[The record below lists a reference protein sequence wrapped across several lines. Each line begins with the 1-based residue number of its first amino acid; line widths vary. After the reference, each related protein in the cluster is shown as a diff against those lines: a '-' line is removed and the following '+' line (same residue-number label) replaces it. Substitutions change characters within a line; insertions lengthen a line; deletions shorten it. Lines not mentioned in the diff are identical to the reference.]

1 MKKKILFILILISLK
16 GYSQYIDDLVK
27 KYNKDGI
34 DSFSK
39 TLDYSYTVEFT
50 KQGVF
55 NVDTINLDNGK
66 CRFFDISL
74 TMISGTVVAEGA
86 FLFSVYNN
94 NGIYTVLSNAP
105 LQGWHGTTSVSIT
118 PVSINSNTMCVIRIL
133 TGNLTIHGYYTRS
146 LHK

>member
-1 MKKKILFILILISLK
+1 MKTILTILLLSFFFT
-16 GYSQYIDDLVK
+16 GHSQIVENYTHQQ
-27 KYNKDGI
+27 I

-50 KQGVF
+50 KQGTF

-66 CRFFDISL
+66 FRFFDISL
-74 TMISGTVVAEGA
+74 TMISGTVIAEGA
-86 FLFSVYNN
+86 YLFSVYNN

-105 LQGWHGTTSVSIT
+105 LQSWHGTTSVSIT